1 MRNIAIADRSE
12 WTIERDAAPAVPD
25 PKRPRRL
32 RDSGSRRSRIRVV
45 LCPGLDPMPLVVTMA
60 AGPHVLRVSGRD
72 VAPGANIRV
81 AATGLTAGFT
91 GDLVWDDADLRPLRA
106 SLPTAPAASA

>member
-1 MRNIAIADRSE
+1 MDDQTRR
-12 WTIERDAAPAVPD
+12 
-25 PKRPRRL
+25 RPRRP
-32 RDSGSRRSRIRVV
+32 RSEASPPAARFAPDAPDRAA
-45 LCPGLDPMPLVVTMA
+45 CPGLESIPLVVTMA
-60 AGPHVLRVSGRD
+60 AGPQVLRVSGRD

-91 GDLVWDDADLRPLRA
+91 GDLVWDDADVRPLRA